1 MILKK
6 ILKKILII
14 INRFSGYEIIDQNE
28 FSFPSLHN
36 KRFNDL
42 SALNEKSIVL
52 PLGEVSITRKV
63 KSLRNY
69 S

>member
-14 INRFSGYEIIDQNE
+14 LNRLSGYEIIDQNE
-28 FSFPSLHN
+28 FSFPSLRN
-36 KRFNDL
+36 KKFNDL
-42 SALNEKSIVL
+42 SNLNKKSIVL
-52 PLGEVSITRKV
+52 PLGEVLIARKV
-63 KSLRNY
+63 KSKGC